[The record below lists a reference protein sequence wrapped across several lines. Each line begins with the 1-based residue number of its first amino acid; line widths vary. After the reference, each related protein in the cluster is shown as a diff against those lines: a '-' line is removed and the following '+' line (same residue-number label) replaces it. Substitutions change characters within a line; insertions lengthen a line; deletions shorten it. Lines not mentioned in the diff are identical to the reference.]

1 MINITSL
8 FWRIVMGLHKLP
20 FDIYAIKSDE
30 DEPLMKPSLETR
42 NEPCIATKGAEVEGA
57 EIEGAEIEGAEI
69 EGAEI
74 EGAEIEGA
82 EIEGAEIEGAEIE
95 DAGIEDAGIEDAGIE
110 GVEIR
115 EVPEAL
121 IAALN
126 IELKEFY
133 KQNTLLQNI
142 IVSTEDGFEVASLL
156 TAGNE
161 LHVRKVSALASSLL
175 GISSAMLKEVGSGEQ
190 NTVFMESDDSMILF
204 NRIIV
209 AKHILCLMAIT
220 EKDEPIGQIFWRMKN
235 LSESIIEICKK
246 II

>member
-20 FDIYAIKSDE
+20 FDIYATKSDE

-57 EIEGAEIEGAEI
+57 EIEGAEIE
-69 EGAEI
+69 
-74 EGAEIEGA
+74 
-82 EIEGAEIEGAEIE
+82 
-95 DAGIEDAGIEDAGIE
+95 DAGIEDAGIE

-126 IELKEFY
+126 IELNEFY

>member
-20 FDIYAIKSDE
+20 FDIYATKSDE

-74 EGAEIEGA
+74 EDAG
-82 EIEGAEIEGAEIE
+82 IE
-95 DAGIEDAGIEDAGIE
+95 DAGIEDAGIEGAGIE

>member
-20 FDIYAIKSDE
+20 FDIYATKSDE

-69 EGAEI
+69 EGAE
-74 EGAEIEGA
+74 
-82 EIEGAEIEGAEIE
+82 
-95 DAGIEDAGIEDAGIE
+95 IEDAGIEDAGIE

>member
-1 MINITSL
+1 
-8 FWRIVMGLHKLP
+8 MGLHKLP
-20 FDIYAIKSDE
+20 FDIYATKSDE
-30 DEPLMKPSLETR
+30 DEPPTKAPLVETQ
-42 NEPCIATKGAEVEGA
+42 NEPDIATKD
-57 EIEGAEIEGAEI
+57 
-69 EGAEI
+69 
-74 EGAEIEGA
+74 
-82 EIEGAEIEGAEIE
+82 AEIE
-95 DAGIEDAGIEDAGIE
+95 DAKIE
-110 GVEIR
+110 GAEIR
-115 EVPEAL
+115 EVPEVL
-121 IAALN
+121 IDALN
-126 IELKEFY
+126 VELKEFY
-133 KQNTLLQNI
+133 KKNTLLQNI

>member
-1 MINITSL
+1 
-8 FWRIVMGLHKLP
+8 MGLHKLP
-20 FDIYAIKSDE
+20 FDIYATKSDE

-42 NEPCIATKGAEVEGA
+42 NEPCIATKGAEV
-57 EIEGAEIEGAEI
+57 
-69 EGAEI
+69 

>member
-1 MINITSL
+1 
-8 FWRIVMGLHKLP
+8 MGLHKLP
-20 FDIYAIKSDE
+20 FDIYATKSDE
-30 DEPLMKPSLETR
+30 DEPPMKAPLVETQ
-42 NEPCIATKGAEVEGA
+42 NEPGIATK
-57 EIEGAEIEGAEI
+57 
-69 EGAEI
+69 
-74 EGAEIEGA
+74 GAEIEGA

-95 DAGIEDAGIEDAGIE
+95 DAKIE
-110 GVEIR
+110 GAEIR
-115 EVPEAL
+115 EVPAVL
-121 IAALN
+121 IDALN
-126 IELKEFY
+126 VELKEFY
-133 KQNTLLQNI
+133 KKNTLLQNI

-175 GISSAMLKEVGSGEQ
+175 GISSAMLKEVGSGDQ

>member
-1 MINITSL
+1 
-8 FWRIVMGLHKLP
+8 MGLHKLP
-20 FDIYAIKSDE
+20 FDIYATKSDE
-30 DEPLMKPSLETR
+30 DEPPMKAPLVDTQ
-42 NEPCIATKGAEVEGA
+42 NEPGIATKGAEIEGPKTEGVEIESA
-57 EIEGAEIEGAEI
+57 EIEGAEI
-69 EGAEI
+69 
-74 EGAEIEGA
+74 
-82 EIEGAEIEGAEIE
+82 
-95 DAGIEDAGIEDAGIE
+95 
-110 GVEIR
+110 R
-115 EVPEAL
+115 EVPAVL
-121 IAALN
+121 IDALN
-126 IELKEFY
+126 VELKEFY
-133 KQNTLLQNI
+133 KKNTLLQNI

>member
-1 MINITSL
+1 
-8 FWRIVMGLHKLP
+8 MGLHKLP
-20 FDIYAIKSDE
+20 FDIYATKSDE
-30 DEPLMKPSLETR
+30 DEPPMKAPLVETH
-42 NEPCIATKGAEVEGA
+42 NEPGIVTKGA
-57 EIEGAEIEGAEI
+57 EIEGAAIEDTKVEDTRVEGA
-69 EGAEI
+69 
-74 EGAEIEGA
+74 
-82 EIEGAEIEGAEIE
+82 
-95 DAGIEDAGIEDAGIE
+95 
-110 GVEIR
+110 EIR

-121 IAALN
+121 IDALN

-133 KQNTLLQNI
+133 KNNTLLQNI

-204 NRIIV
+204 NRITV

-235 LSESIIEICKK
+235 LSESIIEVCKK
-246 II
+246 VI